1 MARKRVRRALTYDQ
15 QWTQWQKDIERI
27 YKETVYVF
35 EQRLVFR
42 EVTMMFQENDALKAD
57 GGFIWDWLRGI
68 YGPAMV
74 IAVGRELDRDTEVV
88 NLIQLMY
95 QMTKRPKVV
104 SRKRFV
110 EMLKFKPPPK
120 KSAWP
125 PSADGHLYELNQN
138 WFTKNIGTGEYLD
151 RATIK
156 KDRNWLEKRCRAV
169 MKYRHKIVAHRT
181 GMELSLTIKQLH
193 DALDAIEK
201 MLKKYYVLFA
211 GSALMQAEPAIQ
223 FNWKKPFTIPWIKK

>member
-110 EMLKFKPPPK
+110 EM
-120 KSAWP
+120 
-125 PSADGHLYELNQN
+125 
-138 WFTKNIGTGEYLD
+138 
-151 RATIK
+151 
-156 KDRNWLEKRCRAV
+156 
-169 MKYRHKIVAHRT
+169 
-181 GMELSLTIKQLH
+181 
-193 DALDAIEK
+193 
-201 MLKKYYVLFA
+201 
-211 GSALMQAEPAIQ
+211 
-223 FNWKKPFTIPWIKK
+223 